1 MASLPSQG
9 ASEMRSNN
17 LSLAHQHKKT
27 HATKS
32 MVLVLQRLVSLASI
46 RRQWIRF
53 RFYARDG
60 VAVDQLW

>member
-1 MASLPSQG
+1 
-9 ASEMRSNN
+9 
-17 LSLAHQHKKT
+17 
-27 HATKS
+27 

>member
-1 MASLPSQG
+1 
-9 ASEMRSNN
+9 MRSNN

-46 RRQWIRF
+46 RRQWLRF